1 MRPGSQRASL
11 PDVLAH
17 RPTAPPGAPEGQCA
31 RAGRKPTVEAMTSD
45 EKPSPHHHPA
55 PTRHGTPRQ
64 PDPPSAAGSRL
75 NWLLILGLGLLA
87 LARPLT
93 NIVLDQ
99 LEIDLGPVVRSEEHT
114 SELQSRGHL

>member
-45 EKPSPHHHPA
+45 EKPSPHHQDRKS
-55 PTRHGTPRQ
+55 TRPNSSHVANSYAVFYLKKKNISFTTVPRYYI
-64 PDPPSAAGSRL
+64 ACIEL
-75 NWLLILGLGLLA
+75 NDHEK
-87 LARPLT
+87 T
-93 NIVLDQ
+93 HD
-99 LEIDLGPVVRSEEHT
+99 
-114 SELQSRGHL
+114 GH

>member
-55 PTRHGTPRQ
+55 PTRHGDRKST
-64 PDPPSAAGSRL
+64 RL
-75 NWLLILGLGLLA
+75 NSSHVAISYAVFCLKKKNSTSHSENLMID
-87 LARPLT
+87 AR
-93 NIVLDQ
+93 
-99 LEIDLGPVVRSEEHT
+99 
-114 SELQSRGHL
+114 